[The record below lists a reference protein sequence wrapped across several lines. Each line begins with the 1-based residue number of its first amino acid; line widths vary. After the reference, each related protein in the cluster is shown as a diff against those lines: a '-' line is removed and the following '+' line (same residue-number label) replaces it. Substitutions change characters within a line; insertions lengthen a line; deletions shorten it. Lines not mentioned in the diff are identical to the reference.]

1 MLPVDVTTSQR
12 PVPESGLPGAPVLRR
27 TLSLWQVSA
36 SGIGIILG
44 AGVYALVAPAA
55 GMAGNALWLAFLL
68 AGVAAGLT
76 AYSYARLGSM
86 RPKDSPEFQYTA
98 MAFGPR
104 IGFLAG
110 WLMLAAD
117 LLAVAAVAL
126 GFGGYVAHLVGTP
139 AVANA
144 LALLAV
150 TVVVLLVGIG
160 ESVRLAIL
168 LTVVE
173 ASGLLFVIAIG
184 LPDWGRVSFLEAPH
198 GFAGLS
204 GAAALIF
211 FAYLGFDEI
220 GNFAEEM
227 HQPQRNLPRALYFSM
242 AGATL
247 IYLLVALSVTA
258 AVGWQD
264 LSASTAPLAL
274 VARRVLGPTA
284 DTVISVIALAATANT
299 VLLLLVAAARSV
311 YGMAAGGVLPHRL
324 GAVGGRGIPV
334 RATLLVTG
342 ITGSLV
348 LLGNLA
354 QVAALTDAAVLLT
367 FMLVNLSLPWL
378 VRRGATGPGLARR
391 TLDVTVPSLAFLMC
405 GWLLLHTGWSSLA
418 AAVAFAVLGLA
429 VGRWR
434 PDRGTDASPPSAA
447 SEATQAA

>member
-1 MLPVDVTTSQR
+1 VDVAKSPRQVSENR
-12 PVPESGLPGAPVLRR
+12 PSAAPALRR
-27 TLSLWQVSA
+27 TLSLWQVSV
-36 SGIGIILG
+36 SGIGVILG
-44 AGVYALVAPAA
+44 AGVYALVGPAS
-55 GMAGNALWLAFLL
+55 GLAGNALWLAFLL

-76 AYSYARLGSM
+76 AYSYARLGTM

-98 MAFGPR
+98 LAFGPR

-126 GFGGYVAHLVGTP
+126 GFGGYLAHLGGTP

-150 TVVVLLVGIG
+150 TVVILLAGIG
-160 ESVRLAIL
+160 ESVALAIL

-173 ASGLLFVIAIG
+173 AAGLLFVIAIG
-184 LPDWGRVSFLEAPH
+184 LPDWGRVSYLDAPH
-198 GFAGLS
+198 GVAGLS

-227 HQPQRNLPRALYFSM
+227 HRPEQNLPRALFFSM

-264 LSASTAPLAL
+264 LSTSTAPLAL
-274 VARRVLGPTA
+274 VAGRVLGPKA
-284 DTVISVIALAATANT
+284 DLAITLIALAATANT

-311 YGMAAGGVLPHRL
+311 YGMAEGGVLPSRL

-348 LLGNLA
+348 LLGDLA
-354 QVAALTDAAVLLT
+354 QVAALTDAAVLLS

-378 VRRGATGPGLARR
+378 ARRGATGPGRARR
-391 TLDVTVPSLAFLMC
+391 TLDLTLPSLAILMC

-418 AAVAFAVLGLA
+418 AAAGLTVLGLA

-434 PDRGTDASPPSAA
+434 LGRGTDVSPAPA
-447 SEATQAA
+447 SESTRVP